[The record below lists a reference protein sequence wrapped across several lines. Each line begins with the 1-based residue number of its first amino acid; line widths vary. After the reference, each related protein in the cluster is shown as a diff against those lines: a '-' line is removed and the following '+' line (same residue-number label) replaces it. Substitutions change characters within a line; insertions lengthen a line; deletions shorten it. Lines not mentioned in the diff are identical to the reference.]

1 MAATH
6 HEFTIWLGR
15 QTRTIIHHTCVHMY
29 VCVCVCVC
37 VHIYA
42 HTYRERDRERKSE
55 GEHNLSPQNIP
66 FWYKDYFVLKAI
78 KILALIG
85 IIL

>member
-1 MAATH
+1 MCTH
-6 HEFTIWLGR
+6 
-15 QTRTIIHHTCVHMY
+15 
-29 VCVCVCVC
+29 VCVCMRVC

-42 HTYRERDRERKSE
+42 HTYRERDRESE
-55 GEHNLSPQNIP
+55 EEHNLSPQNIP
-66 FWYKDYFVLKAI
+66 LWYKDYFALKAI